1 MAMRRQA
8 ALLAVQLSRSA
19 LPVQPR
25 IRFVGHLSLSAEDR
39 SEEVGTMASPA
50 AASGDRET
58 SIPMPAGAAAADP
71 AGNELLR
78 ASAAAKS
85 ETRLN
90 RLVRF
95 VALGEWAGNAFGTL
109 AFLWATVVLLGGF
122 CSNLDPTDFWYATA
136 IIFIEAFRFVSYTSS
151 EALNFKRNKC

>member
-1 MAMRRQA
+1 
-8 ALLAVQLSRSA
+8 
-19 LPVQPR
+19 
-25 IRFVGHLSLSAEDR
+25 
-39 SEEVGTMASPA
+39 MASPA

-85 ETRLN
+85 ENRLN

-151 EALNFKRNKC
+151 EALNFKRNEC